1 MTDNITRRAFIAL
14 MASTATLAACSGKQ
28 DGQEQTGTAEEA
40 PKAEEKQTK
49 TATIGNLTLEV
60 PESWSVRTSDGGR
73 LSVSTKGAIIVAAG
87 PTEIDGLNIEDIAN
101 AVYLGTIDQMSTK
114 DGDSYGPL
122 NQGDFN
128 GSDCFYFTAD
138 THTLGSGE
146 FAIIYDDTE
155 YYTLQYASG
164 RDVAVEAL
172 ETYQSAK
179 LTK

>member
-1 MTDNITRRAFIAL
+1 MTDNLTRRVFIAL

-28 DGQEQTGTAEEA
+28 DGQEQPETSEDA
-40 PKAEEKQTK
+40 PKAKEKATK
-49 TATIGNLTLEV
+49 TATLGNLALEV
-60 PESWSVRTSDGGR
+60 PESWSVNASDGR
-73 LSVSTKGAIIVAAG
+73 LTASTKGAIVMATG

-101 AVYLGTIDQMSTK
+101 AVYLGTIDQMATE

-138 THTLGSGE
+138 IHTLGSGE
-146 FAIIYDDTE
+146 LAIIYDDTE

-164 RDVAVEAL
+164 RDTAVEAL

>member
-28 DGQEQTGTAEEA
+28 EGQDQPETAEEA
-40 PKAEEKQTK
+40 PKVEEKATK
-49 TATIGNLTLEV
+49 TATLGNLALEV
-60 PESWSVRTSDGGR
+60 PESWSVNTSDGR
-73 LSVSTKGAIIVAAG
+73 LSASTKGALVMATG

-101 AVYLGTIDQMSTK
+101 AVYLGTIDGMSTK

-138 THTLGSGE
+138 MHTLGSGE

-164 RDVAVEAL
+164 RGAAVEAL